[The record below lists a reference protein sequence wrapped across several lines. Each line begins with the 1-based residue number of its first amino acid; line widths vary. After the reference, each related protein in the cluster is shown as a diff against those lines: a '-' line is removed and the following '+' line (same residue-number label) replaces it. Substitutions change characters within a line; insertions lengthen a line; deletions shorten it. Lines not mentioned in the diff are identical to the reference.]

1 MIRRVAL
8 LTLIAYSL
16 IPNQTAAQCVMCLRT
31 ASAQQVERARV
42 LNLGILIM
50 LIPALSIP
58 AGFLYLLYRRRGAF
72 ADDAPVL
79 ENQVLA
85 HNGRDET

>member
-1 MIRRVAL
+1 MTRFAAL
-8 LTLIAYSL
+8 LTAFANLA
-16 IPNQTAAQCVMCLRT
+16 AAQCVMCLRT

-50 LIPALSIP
+50 LIPALLIP
-58 AGFLYLLYRRRGAF
+58 AGFVYLLYRRSRTF
-72 ADDAPVL
+72 ADEPA
-79 ENQVLA
+79 VLA